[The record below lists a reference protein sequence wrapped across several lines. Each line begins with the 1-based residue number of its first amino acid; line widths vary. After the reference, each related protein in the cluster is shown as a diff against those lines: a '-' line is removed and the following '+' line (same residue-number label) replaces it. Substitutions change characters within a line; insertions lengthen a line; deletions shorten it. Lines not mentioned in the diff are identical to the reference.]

1 MTPSKQNQQNQAN
14 PPANNAYQEEQ
25 KGIRER
31 NDEARRAG
39 KKERLDGERRADAAR
54 RARDRRDGVD
64 R

>member
-1 MTPSKQNQQNQAN
+1 MSPSKSNQQNLAK
-14 PPANNAYQEEQ
+14 PPANNTYQDEQ
-25 KGIRER
+25 KAIRER